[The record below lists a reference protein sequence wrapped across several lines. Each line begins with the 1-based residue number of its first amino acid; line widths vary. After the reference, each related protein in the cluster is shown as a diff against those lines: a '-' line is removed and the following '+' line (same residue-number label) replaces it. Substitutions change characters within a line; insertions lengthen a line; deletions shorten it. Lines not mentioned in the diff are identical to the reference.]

1 VIILLFFYTKY
12 LLIQKFREVMDIE
25 QDQIKIKMKDK
36 IFIIKGENLSL
47 KYFSKEELKI
57 EGLVHLLEI
66 IYD

>member
-1 VIILLFFYTKY
+1 
-12 LLIQKFREVMDIE
+12 MDIE